1 MEWGIQTWDANGVPN
16 NYGIKPISVVGII
29 DLLVDQKTGSY
40 SFNLEPGLKVGFTVG
55 TEEAESLIAY
65 TNKRN
70 ILASGNTITIQPST
84 GDGVN
89 DYPANQVQLI
99 VFAEKV

>member
-40 SFNLEPGLKVGFTVG
+40 SFNLEPSLKVGFTVG
-55 TEEAESLIAY
+55 TAEAASLIAY

-70 ILASGNTITIQPST
+70 ILASGNTITIQPSM